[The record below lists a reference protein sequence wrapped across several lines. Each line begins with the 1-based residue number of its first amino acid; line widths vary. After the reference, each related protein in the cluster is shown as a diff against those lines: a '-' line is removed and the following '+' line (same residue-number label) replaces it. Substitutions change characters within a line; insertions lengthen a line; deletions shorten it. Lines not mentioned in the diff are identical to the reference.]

1 MTFSTNSTTWLA
13 WASAPNRSA
22 TCSRSAAP
30 LTPLNV
36 STESSSPCL
45 ISRLVWVVQDQ
56 DGRFL
61 DQNGLWTER
70 LEWAWWPLD
79 PDAAASR
86 LQQLGIDLRTCRL
99 IPVTL
104 QAHPA
109 APWAWRVDG

>member
-1 MTFSTNSTTWLA
+1 MTFSTNSTTFLHSA
-13 WASAPNRSA
+13 LAPNRSA

-30 LTPLNV
+30 LTPSSV
-36 STESSSPCL
+36 SAPSFRPCL
-45 ISRLVWVVQDQ
+45 ISRLAWVVQDQ

-61 DQNGLWTER
+61 DQNGIWTER
-70 LEWAWWPLD
+70 LEWGWWPLD

-109 APWAWRVDG
+109 APWAWRADG